1 MRCGSIICP
10 VHHEP
15 DEGREFEITP
25 EGRVWSCCYFAN
37 GWDKRHMP
45 NLETKLLLN
54 DPEIKRAFEEDPNWN
69 NLDHY
74 TLAEI
79 LEHPVLK
86 DYIYKTGWLS
96 DNPPAICIKEC
107 GVVTDEITGKS
118 KGKSE
123 LRVNK
128 YI

>member
-1 MRCGSIICP
+1 MICGNISCP
-10 VHHEP
+10 VHHE
-15 DEGREFEITP
+15 DGREFEITP

-37 GWDKRHMP
+37 AWDKRLSE
-45 NLETKLLLN
+45 NEETELLMN
-54 DPEIKRAFEEDPNWN
+54 DPKIKHAFEEDPDWN

-86 DYIYKTGWLS
+86 DYIYQSGWKS
-96 DNPPAICIKEC
+96 EKPPSICIKEC
-107 GVVTDEITGKS
+107 SIETDEVTGKS

-123 LRVNK
+123 LVVNN

>member
-1 MRCGSIICP
+1 MICGKISCP
-10 VHHEP
+10 VHHE
-15 DEGREFEITP
+15 DGREFEITP

-37 GWDKRHMP
+37 GWDKRHHID
-45 NLETKLLLN
+45 NEDTRLLMN

-69 NLDHY
+69 SLDHY

-86 DYIYKTGWLS
+86 DYIYKSGWLS
-96 DNPPAICIKEC
+96 NNPPGVCVKEC
-107 GVVTDEITGKS
+107 SIEIDETTGKS

-123 LRVNK
+123 LVVNN